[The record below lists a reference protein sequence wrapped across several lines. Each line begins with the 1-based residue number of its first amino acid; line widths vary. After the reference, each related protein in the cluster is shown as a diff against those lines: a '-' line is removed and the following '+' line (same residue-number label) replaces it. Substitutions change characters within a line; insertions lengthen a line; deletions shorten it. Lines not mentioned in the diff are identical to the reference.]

1 MVWHQWNNFM
11 EMQDSLMEENE
22 NIIAK
27 FGLLELEE
35 SSNRL

>member
-1 MVWHQWNNFM
+1 M
-11 EMQDSLMEENE
+11 EMQDSLMEETE

-35 SSNRL
+35 SKNRL

>member
-1 MVWHQWNNFM
+1 MEQFM

-35 SSNRL
+35 SNNRL